1 MSELD
6 QERILTVKGPAG
18 QRPRHGGC
26 QKVAGAL
33 VHPYALSPNWSQR
46 HKIYPVVERDQLT
59 SLLEDSLRRMH
70 LTDLQRRPL
79 TAFVQNG
86 GRRTH
91 VGGGTR
97 LPGGKIQFT
106 REDSNH
112 AEAFW
117 HRHFAMNEIL
127 NTTLTLGHHTL
138 TVLEL
143 LESLMV
149 FLVLAH
155 CGGGHASSCV
165 REAQRNSGMDEGKQ
179 FIVRR
184 LVTSVVWALA
194 AMVALSVLGVDLTAL
209 WAGSAALL
217 VGVGIGLQ
225 GFFNDVISGFVL
237 LFEGGVAVGNV
248 LEVDG
253 KLVRVERIDLR
264 STRVV
269 TVAGELIVLPNSK
282 VAGEAVVNLTQGDSA
297 MRIRVN
303 VGVAYG
309 SDVDLVMR
317 LLSRGHGR
325 AARSA
330 FHPSTRGVLPR
341 VCRLLLD
348 FSVMGWLDDPWDR
361 MGIQSRVRTAI
372 DAKFRAHGVTI
383 PFPQRDLHLPPRSP
397 GRLSVFENSAGMA
410 RKCMFSEVRPRN
422 VFWTKVNTKSISFIR
437 RTSSNRSPMPKPM
450 ASNRP

>member
-1 MSELD
+1 M
-6 QERILTVKGPAG
+6 
-18 QRPRHGGC
+18 
-26 QKVAGAL
+26 
-33 VHPYALSPNWSQR
+33 N
-46 HKIYPVVERDQLT
+46 
-59 SLLEDSLRRMH
+59 
-70 LTDLQRRPL
+70 DL
-79 TAFVQNG
+79 F
-86 GRRTH
+86 
-91 VGGGTR
+91 
-97 LPGGKIQFT
+97 
-106 REDSNH
+106 
-112 AEAFW
+112 
-117 HRHFAMNEIL
+117 

-143 LESLMV
+143 MEALLV
-149 FLVLAH
+149 FLVARIFLAV
-155 CGGGHASSCV
+155 V
-165 REAQRNSGMDEGKQ
+165 RRGLRRAQRLSRMDEGKQ

-317 LLSRGHGR
+317 LLSE
-325 AARSA
+325 AMSEQPEVRSTPQPA
-330 FHPSTRGVLPR
+330 VFFQEFADSSLN
-341 VCRLLLD
+341 

-383 PFPQRDLHLPPRSP
+383 PFPQRDLHIVTSP
-397 GRLSVFENSAGMA
+397 EGAPGA
-410 RKCMFSEVRPRN
+410 
-422 VFWTKVNTKSISFIR
+422 
-437 RTSSNRSPMPKPM
+437 
-450 ASNRP
+450 

>member
-1 MSELD
+1 M
-6 QERILTVKGPAG
+6 
-18 QRPRHGGC
+18 
-26 QKVAGAL
+26 
-33 VHPYALSPNWSQR
+33 N
-46 HKIYPVVERDQLT
+46 
-59 SLLEDSLRRMH
+59 
-70 LTDLQRRPL
+70 DL
-79 TAFVQNG
+79 F
-86 GRRTH
+86 
-91 VGGGTR
+91 
-97 LPGGKIQFT
+97 
-106 REDSNH
+106 
-112 AEAFW
+112 
-117 HRHFAMNEIL
+117 

-143 LESLMV
+143 MEALLV
-149 FLVLAH
+149 FLVARIFLAV
-155 CGGGHASSCV
+155 V
-165 REAQRNSGMDEGKQ
+165 RRGLRRAQRLSSMDEGKQ
-179 FIVRR
+179 FIVHR

-317 LLSRGHGR
+317 LLSE
-325 AARSA
+325 AMSEQPEVRSTPQPA
-330 FHPSTRGVLPR
+330 VFFQEFADSSLN
-341 VCRLLLD
+341 

-383 PFPQRDLHLPPRSP
+383 PFPQRHLHIVTSP
-397 GRLSVFENSAGMA
+397 EGEPGA
-410 RKCMFSEVRPRN
+410 
-422 VFWTKVNTKSISFIR
+422 
-437 RTSSNRSPMPKPM
+437 
-450 ASNRP
+450 

>member
-1 MSELD
+1 MNDLF
-6 QERILTVKGPAG
+6 
-18 QRPRHGGC
+18 
-26 QKVAGAL
+26 
-33 VHPYALSPNWSQR
+33 N
-46 HKIYPVVERDQLT
+46 T
-59 SLLEDSLRRMH
+59 S
-70 LTDLQRRPL
+70 
-79 TAFVQNG
+79 
-86 GRRTH
+86 
-91 VGGGTR
+91 
-97 LPGGKIQFT
+97 
-106 REDSNH
+106 
-112 AEAFW
+112 
-117 HRHFAMNEIL
+117 
-127 NTTLTLGHHTL
+127 LTLGHHTL

-143 LESLMV
+143 MEALLV
-149 FLVLAH
+149 FLVARIVLAV
-155 CGGGHASSCV
+155 V
-165 REAQRNSGMDEGKQ
+165 RRGLRRAQRLSRMDEGKQ

-184 LVTSVVWALA
+184 LVSSVVWALA

-317 LLSRGHGR
+317 LLSE
-325 AARSA
+325 AMAEQPEVRSTPQPA
-330 FHPSTRGVLPR
+330 VFFQEFADSSLN
-341 VCRLLLD
+341 

-383 PFPQRDLHLPPRSP
+383 PFPQRDLHIVTSP
-397 GRLSVFENSAGMA
+397 EGAPGA
-410 RKCMFSEVRPRN
+410 
-422 VFWTKVNTKSISFIR
+422 
-437 RTSSNRSPMPKPM
+437 
-450 ASNRP
+450 

>member
-1 MSELD
+1 
-6 QERILTVKGPAG
+6 
-18 QRPRHGGC
+18 
-26 QKVAGAL
+26 
-33 VHPYALSPNWSQR
+33 
-46 HKIYPVVERDQLT
+46 
-59 SLLEDSLRRMH
+59 
-70 LTDLQRRPL
+70 
-79 TAFVQNG
+79 
-86 GRRTH
+86 
-91 VGGGTR
+91 
-97 LPGGKIQFT
+97 
-106 REDSNH
+106 
-112 AEAFW
+112 
-117 HRHFAMNEIL
+117 MNEFF
-127 NTTLTLGHHTL
+127 NTTFTLGHHTL

-143 LESLMV
+143 FEAG
-149 FLVLAH
+149 LVLLGARILLAILRR
-155 CGGGHASSCV
+155 GL
-165 REAQRNSGMDEGKQ
+165 RRAQRLSRMDEGKQ

-194 AMVALSVLGVDLTAL
+194 AMGCLSVLGVDLTAL

-248 LEVDG
+248 LELNG

-309 SDVDLVMR
+309 SNVDLVMR
-317 LLSRGHGR
+317 LLSE
-325 AARSA
+325 AMAEQPEVRSTPQPTVFFQEFA
-330 FHPSTRGVLPR
+330 DSSLN
-341 VCRLLLD
+341 

-383 PFPQRDLHLPPRSP
+383 PFPQRDLHIVTSP
-397 GRLSVFENSAGMA
+397 EGVSGV
-410 RKCMFSEVRPRN
+410 
-422 VFWTKVNTKSISFIR
+422 
-437 RTSSNRSPMPKPM
+437 
-450 ASNRP
+450 

>member
-1 MSELD
+1 M
-6 QERILTVKGPAG
+6 
-18 QRPRHGGC
+18 
-26 QKVAGAL
+26 
-33 VHPYALSPNWSQR
+33 N
-46 HKIYPVVERDQLT
+46 
-59 SLLEDSLRRMH
+59 
-70 LTDLQRRPL
+70 DL
-79 TAFVQNG
+79 F
-86 GRRTH
+86 
-91 VGGGTR
+91 
-97 LPGGKIQFT
+97 
-106 REDSNH
+106 
-112 AEAFW
+112 
-117 HRHFAMNEIL
+117 

-143 LESLMV
+143 MEALLV
-149 FLVLAH
+149 FLVARIFLAV
-155 CGGGHASSCV
+155 V
-165 REAQRNSGMDEGKQ
+165 RRGLRRAQRLSSMDEGKQ
-179 FIVRR
+179 FIVHR

-217 VGVGIGLQ
+217 VGGGIGLQ

-317 LLSRGHGR
+317 LLSE
-325 AARSA
+325 AMSEQPEVRSTPQPA
-330 FHPSTRGVLPR
+330 VFFQEFADSSLN
-341 VCRLLLD
+341 

-383 PFPQRDLHLPPRSP
+383 PFPQRDLHIVTSP
-397 GRLSVFENSAGMA
+397 EGAPGA
-410 RKCMFSEVRPRN
+410 
-422 VFWTKVNTKSISFIR
+422 
-437 RTSSNRSPMPKPM
+437 
-450 ASNRP
+450 

>member
-1 MSELD
+1 M
-6 QERILTVKGPAG
+6 
-18 QRPRHGGC
+18 
-26 QKVAGAL
+26 
-33 VHPYALSPNWSQR
+33 N
-46 HKIYPVVERDQLT
+46 
-59 SLLEDSLRRMH
+59 
-70 LTDLQRRPL
+70 DL
-79 TAFVQNG
+79 F
-86 GRRTH
+86 
-91 VGGGTR
+91 
-97 LPGGKIQFT
+97 
-106 REDSNH
+106 
-112 AEAFW
+112 
-117 HRHFAMNEIL
+117 

-143 LESLMV
+143 LEALLV
-149 FLVLAH
+149 FLVARIVLAV
-155 CGGGHASSCV
+155 V
-165 REAQRNSGMDEGKQ
+165 RRGLRRAQRLSRMDEGKQ
-179 FIVRR
+179 FLVRR

-317 LLSRGHGR
+317 LLSE
-325 AARSA
+325 AMAEQPEVRSTPQPA
-330 FHPSTRGVLPR
+330 VFFQEFADSSLN
-341 VCRLLLD
+341 

-383 PFPQRDLHLPPRSP
+383 PFPQRDLHIVTSP
-397 GRLSVFENSAGMA
+397 EGVSGV
-410 RKCMFSEVRPRN
+410 
-422 VFWTKVNTKSISFIR
+422 
-437 RTSSNRSPMPKPM
+437 
-450 ASNRP
+450 